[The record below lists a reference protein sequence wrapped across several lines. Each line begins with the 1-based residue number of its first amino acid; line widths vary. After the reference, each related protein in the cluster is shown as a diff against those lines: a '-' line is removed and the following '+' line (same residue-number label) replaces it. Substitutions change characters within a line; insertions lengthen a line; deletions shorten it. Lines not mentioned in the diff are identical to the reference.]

1 MGIIN
6 HLYLQPSMFKKT
18 ILFLLICILTVQ
30 ILPVQWLTMLVDGE
44 ISIELVAL
52 SESEDDAST
61 GDDETSK
68 DKKVKIFEC
77 DFVLLNTNEESKNQ
91 LKCTRKIDASS
102 SSHCREVLCPP
113 PNFI

>member
-1 MGIIN
+1 
-6 HLYLQPSMFKKT
+6 MFKKA
-18 ILFLLICILTVQ
+18 ILFLLFCILTVQ
-30 ILPVQWLTMLVDGE
+30 ISPIQWLKTLVDGE

-52 SESEDDAST
+52 SESEDDVST

-68 DKKVKIFEC
+68 DIKVKIFEC
-77 DFVLLNTNEESKNQ
+77 DFVLLNTNEGSNNQ

-102 SSHCREVLCPP
+102 SSHCREVLSPP

>member
-1 MGIIN
+1 
-6 HLYLQPSMFKKT
+6 MFKKI

-30 ILPVQWLTMLVDGE
+30 ILPVQWQAMLVDGE

-52 SESEDDAST
+52 SES

-68 DKKVKIFEC
+68 EKKVKIFEC
-77 DFVLLNTNEESKNQ
+77 DFVLLNTNEGSKNQ